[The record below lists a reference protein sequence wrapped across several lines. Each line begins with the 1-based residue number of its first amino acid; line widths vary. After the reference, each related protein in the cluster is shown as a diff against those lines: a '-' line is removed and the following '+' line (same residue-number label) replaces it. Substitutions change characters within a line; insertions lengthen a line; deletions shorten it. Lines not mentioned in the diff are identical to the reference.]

1 MESDDAP
8 TTKGE
13 AIVDTDEAFD
23 GTVVAKGEDS
33 QTPQEKTAT
42 AGNKES
48 MARCP
53 RDTSDDTAVEDD
65 VGGARVATTV
75 AVAANETQLN
85 NSKRKGLRDSSSDPS
100 CNHPAAGDAS
110 KKARIDTDVDNNN
123 NNNNNI
129 DAQNDDNSTSA
140 STAIVS
146 ASSSSTTAVQTE
158 AGAAADFNERTKMA
172 MNKFVEEHK
181 CPLTTELLCDPVTA
195 EDGHNYEREMIEILI
210 NDAHNTRSK
219 KSKKTLRSPRTNE
232 PMGKEIK
239 SDVSLRNTIQ
249 NFIESG
255 LIGGEVADSWRQRKL
270 IIDTKKKA
278 EEGDPDA
285 MQCLGQWYDGGL
297 HGLTQSEG
305 LARKWLTK
313 ADSTRVSQAMRRVRE
328 DNDLDAMNDLGM
340 WYSEGDK
347 GLDVNEKMAFKYFRM
362 LADRN
367 DARGMA
373 QAGIRLADGVGTK
386 EDINAGIGL
395 TLRAADGKST
405 SDLGCYCMGIW
416 YHEGMYGLCADESK
430 AEHYLNKVVDG
441 SCTFLHLGLEWEDEA
456 RERLD
461 RIKKNQEKASS
472 NNQAKQ

>member
-23 GTVVAKGEDS
+23 GTAVVKGEDS
-33 QTPQEKTAT
+33 QAPNEKTAT

-53 RDTSDDTAVEDD
+53 KDTFDDTAVED
-65 VGGARVATTV
+65 VGGARVATIA
-75 AVAANETQLN
+75 AVATNETQLN

-100 CNHPAAGDAS
+100 CNHPPAGDAS
-110 KKARIDTDVDNNN
+110 KKARIDTDVDNK
-123 NNNNNI
+123 
-129 DAQNDDNSTSA
+129 NDDKSTSV

-146 ASSSSTTAVQTE
+146 ASSSSTAAVQTE

-278 EEGDPDA
+278 EDGDPDA

-328 DNDLDAMNDLGM
+328 DNDLDAVNDLGM
-340 WYSEGDK
+340 WYSEGNK
-347 GLDVNEKMAFKYFRM
+347 GLDVNEKMAFKYFRI

-416 YHEGMYGLCADESK
+416 YHEGMHGLCDDESK
-430 AEHYLNKVVDG
+430 AAYYLNKAVDG

-461 RIKKNQEKASS
+461 RIKKNQEKAKSS
-472 NNQAKQ
+472 LIVR

>member
-8 TTKGE
+8 ATKGKV
-13 AIVDTDEAFD
+13 IVDTNAEID
-23 GTVVAKGEDS
+23 GTAVVKGESEDDS
-33 QTPQEKTAT
+33 
-42 AGNKES
+42 AGNEQASK
-48 MARCP
+48 RCP
-53 RDTSDDTAVEDD
+53 KDTTTVDTVVEDD
-65 VGGARVATTV
+65 VHVASTSAT
-75 AVAANETQLN
+75 AVIKETQTVT
-85 NSKRKGLRDSSSDPS
+85 KRKDPQDSSSDP
-100 CNHPAAGDAS
+100 NRMLPASGDAP
-110 KKARIDTDVDNNN
+110 KKARTDASTDVHVDNNIN
-123 NNNNNI
+123 RTTTLP
-129 DAQNDDNSTSA
+129 NDGTSA
-140 STAIVS
+140 S
-146 ASSSSTTAVQTE
+146 STNKSVAVAQTAVD
-158 AGAAADFNERTKMA
+158 AAADFNERTKMA
-172 MNKFVEEHK
+172 MNKFIEEHK

-210 NDAHNTRSK
+210 NDAQNKRNK
-219 KSKKTLRSPRTNE
+219 KSKKPLRSPRTNE

-255 LIGGEVADSWRQRKL
+255 LIGGDVADSWRQRKL

-278 EEGDPDA
+278 EDGDPDA
-285 MQCLGQWYDGGL
+285 MQRLGQWYDGGL
-297 HGLTQSEG
+297 HGLLQSES

-328 DNDLDAMNDLGM
+328 DSDLDAMNDLGM

-347 GLDVNEKMAFKYFRM
+347 GLDVNEKMAFKYFKM

-386 EDINAGIGL
+386 EDIDSGIGL
-395 TLRAADGKST
+395 TLRAADGKTT

-430 AEHYLNKVVDG
+430 AEHYLKKAVDG
-441 SCTFLHLGLEWEDEA
+441 SCTFLHLGIEWEDEA

-461 RIKKNQEKASS
+461 RIEKNREKSRS
-472 NNQAKQ
+472 TT

>member
-13 AIVDTDEAFD
+13 AIVDTDTAFD
-23 GTVVAKGEDS
+23 GTAVVKGEDS
-33 QTPQEKTAT
+33 KVSSEKEAA

-48 MARCP
+48 KRCP
-53 RDTSDDTAVEDD
+53 KDTSADTVGEDVD
-65 VGGARVATTV
+65 VVASVAKTAAGATKEAK
-75 AVAANETQLN
+75 LN
-85 NSKRKGLRDSSSDPS
+85 NTKRKGPRDSSSDPS

-110 KKARIDTDVDNNN
+110 KKARIDTDVE
-123 NNNNNI
+123 
-129 DAQNDDNSTSA
+129 NDDNSTPA
-140 STAIVS
+140 STASVS
-146 ASSSSTTAVQTE
+146 ASPSAPAVVPTA

-210 NDAHNTRSK
+210 NDAHNKRSK
-219 KSKKTLRSPRTNE
+219 KSKKPLRSPRTNE

-278 EEGDPDA
+278 EDGDPDA

-328 DNDLDAMNDLGM
+328 DSDLDAMNDLGM

-347 GLDVNEKMAFKYFRM
+347 GLDVNEKLAFKYFKM

-395 TLRAADGKST
+395 TLRAADGKCT

-430 AEHYLNKVVDG
+430 AEHYLNKAVNG
-441 SCTFLHLGLEWEDEA
+441 SCTFLHLGLEWEEEA

-461 RIKKNQEKASS
+461 RIKKGNTGS
-472 NNQAKQ
+472 QAKQ

>member
-1 MESDDAP
+1 MESYDAP

-13 AIVDTDEAFD
+13 AIVDTVEAFD
-23 GTVVAKGEDS
+23 GTAVVKGEDS
-33 QTPQEKTAT
+33 QTPHEKTAT
-42 AGNKES
+42 SGNKES
-48 MARCP
+48 SKARCP
-53 RDTSDDTAVEDD
+53 KDTSDDTAVED
-65 VGGARVATTV
+65 VGVARVATIA
-75 AVAANETQLN
+75 AVAAKGTRLN
-85 NSKRKGLRDSSSDPS
+85 DSKRKGPRDFPSDPS

-123 NNNNNI
+123 I
-129 DAQNDDNSTSA
+129 DAPNDDNSTSA
-140 STAIVS
+140 STASVS
-146 ASSSSTTAVQTE
+146 ASSRASTAVQTT
-158 AGAAADFNERTKMA
+158 AAADFNERTKMA
-172 MNKFVEEHK
+172 MDKFVEEHK

-210 NDAHNTRSK
+210 NDAHNKRSK
-219 KSKKTLRSPRTNE
+219 KSKKPLRSPRTNE

-278 EEGDPDA
+278 EDGDPDA
-285 MQCLGQWYDGGL
+285 MQRLGKWYDGGL
-297 HGLTQSEG
+297 HGLTQSDQ

-313 ADSTRVSQAMRRVRE
+313 ADSTRVSQAMRRVKE
-328 DNDLDAMNDLGM
+328 DSDLDAMNDLGM

-347 GLDVNEKMAFKYFRM
+347 GLDVNEKLAFKYFKM
-362 LADRN
+362 SADRN

-416 YHEGMYGLCADESK
+416 YHEGMYGLCADENK
-430 AEHYLNKVVDG
+430 AEHYLNKAVDG

-472 NNQAKQ
+472 NSQAKQ

>member
-1 MESDDAP
+1 MESDDA

-13 AIVDTDEAFD
+13 VIIDTDATID
-23 GTVVAKGEDS
+23 GTVVVKGEDS
-33 QTPQEKTAT
+33 QTPSEKVAAA
-42 AGNKES
+42 AGTES
-48 MARCP
+48 K
-53 RDTSDDTAVEDD
+53 DTSDDTAVED
-65 VGGARVATTV
+65 VGVAMVAATATV
-75 AVAANETQLN
+75 AAKETRLIA
-85 NSKRKGLRDSSSDPS
+85 KRKGPRDSSSDPS

-110 KKARIDTDVDNNN
+110 KKARADTDVDNNN
-123 NNNNNI
+123 NNNNNNI
-129 DAQNDDNSTSA
+129 EAQNYGNSTSA
-140 STAIVS
+140 STASVGISSS
-146 ASSSSTTAVQTE
+146 ASAVVQSTAVE
-158 AGAAADFNERTKMA
+158 FNERTKMA

-210 NDAHNTRSK
+210 NDAHNKRSK
-219 KSKKTLRSPRTNE
+219 KPKKLLRSPRTNE

-278 EEGDPDA
+278 EDGDPDA
-285 MQCLGQWYDGGL
+285 MQCLGQWYDGGF
-297 HGLTQSEG
+297 HGLPQSEG

-328 DNDLDAMNDLGM
+328 DSDLDAMNDLGV
-340 WYSEGDK
+340 WYSEGEK
-347 GLDVNEKMAFKYFRM
+347 GLDVNEKLAFKYFKM

-386 EDINAGIGL
+386 EDINAGVGL

-405 SDLGCYCMGIW
+405 SYLGCYCMGIW

-430 AEHYLNKVVDG
+430 AEHYLNKAVNG

-461 RIKKNQEKASS
+461 RIKKTQEKS
-472 NNQAKQ
+472 NTGSQATQ